1 MGMKPVTLETIA
13 RVTCGTLV
21 GGGENITITG
31 VVRDN
36 REVKEGNLFVCFA
49 GEKVDGHSFASKAY
63 EAGAAAC
70 LAQRELEDA
79 KGPYILVEDTFQ
91 AIKDL
96 AKYYRSLLNIPV
108 IGVTGSVGKTTAK
121 EMTAAALSAKL
132 NVLKTTANLNNE
144 LGVPLTLLSI
154 TEEHEAAVVE
164 MGISD
169 FGEMSR
175 LADMVRP
182 DICIMTTIGF
192 CHLETLGDLDG
203 VLRAKSEVFEYMNE
217 NGVAIVNGDDEKLA
231 AFDPGVRKIT
241 FGYGEQNDWRGE
253 NIRAD
258 GTEGVLCDIVNS
270 DGTFSA
276 YIPAFGNHMVL
287 GALPAAIAARLLGL
301 TNEEIERG
309 LLKYAPVGGRANI
322 KDTEYIRIID
332 DCYNAN
338 PNSMAASLGSLSSV
352 EGRKVAILGD
362 MKELGA
368 ASRDLHRSIGVLAGQ
383 YGIDSVICLGA
394 EAEFIYKGFISGG
407 FETEAWHFPMKEA
420 MFSVLPRLIKK
431 GDTVL
436 VKASHS
442 MGFDEVVA
450 ELEKLK

>member
-1 MGMKPVTLETIA
+1 MGMKPLTLDTIA
-13 RVTCGTLV
+13 RVT
-21 GGGENITITG
+21 GGRLIGGNENTIITG

-36 REVKEGNLFVCFA
+36 REVKEGNLFVCFP
-49 GEKVDGHSFASKAY
+49 GERVDGHNFAPKAF

-70 LAQRELEDA
+70 LAQRELPDA
-79 KGPYILVEDTFQ
+79 KGPYILVESTFQ
-91 AIKDL
+91 ALKDL
-96 AKYYRSLLNIPV
+96 AKYYRSLFTIPV

-132 NVLKTTANLNNE
+132 NVLKTSANLNNE
-144 LGVPLTLLSI
+144 IGVPLTLLSM

-203 VLRAKSEVFEYMNE
+203 VLKAKSEVFEFMNE
-217 NGVAIVNGDDEKLA
+217 NGVAIVNGDDEKLG
-231 AFDPGVRKIT
+231 AFDPGARKIT
-241 FGYGEQNDWRGE
+241 FGYGEDNNWRGE
-253 NIRAD
+253 NVRSD
-258 GTEGVLCDIVNS
+258 GTEGVLCDIKYP
-270 DGTFSA
+270 DGAFSA
-276 YIPAFGNHMVL
+276 YIPAFGSHMVL
-287 GALPAAIAARLLGL
+287 GALPAAITAHLLGL
-301 TNEEIERG
+301 TDEEIERG

-322 KDTEYIRIID
+322 KDTGFIRIIN

-338 PNSMAASLGSLSSV
+338 PNSMAASLASLSQV

-362 MKELGA
+362 MKELGVT
-368 ASRDLHRSIGVLAGQ
+368 SRDLHRSIGVLAGK
-383 YGIDSVICLGA
+383 YGIDSLVCLGA

-407 FETEAWHFPMKEA
+407 FETEAWHFPMKDA
-420 MFSVLPRLIKK
+420 MFSVLPSLVKK

-442 MGFDEVVA
+442 MGFDEVVE